1 MTPLKLNAR
10 ERLALDRILTCA
22 PDSRTLKRAYALNRV
37 AQGESILEIA
47 AELDVS
53 RQSIYNWIEHFQTRT
68 DQSLALRLTD
78 APRSGR
84 PKTVAG
90 VIDPLID
97 AIIDGDPRESG
108 YGSTIWTARLL
119 VHYLADQHAIE
130 VSLPSVRL
138 AIDRLRIRW
147 KRPRHSLALRPA
159 HWRQAKGG

>member
-1 MTPLKLNAR
+1 MIMLKLNAR
-10 ERLALDRILTCA
+10 ERLALDRILTYT
-22 PDSRTLKRAYALNRV
+22 PDARTLKRAYALSRV

-53 RQSIYNWIEHFQTRT
+53 RQSIYNWIEHFHTRT
-68 DQSLALRLTD
+68 DQSLDLRLTD
-78 APRSGR
+78 AQRSGR

-108 YGSTIWTARLL
+108 YGSTVWTAPLL
-119 VHYLADQHAIE
+119 VRYLADRHAIE
-130 VSLPSVRL
+130 VSIQSVRL
-138 AIDRLRIRW
+138 AIDRLRIEW
-147 KRPRHSLALRPA
+147 KRPRHSLALRPV